1 MTLIESRPPVPHSA
15 VPHSAVAAPT
25 PVHEAQVLTHGGATA
40 QILLNGQTY
49 ILRITRQGKLI
60 LTK

>member
-1 MTLIESRPPVPHSA
+1 MAIHQHLSADSAAA
-15 VPHSAVAAPT
+15 VP
-25 PVHEAQVLTHGGATA
+25 QVLRYDAERLIGTGSTA
-40 QILLNGQTY
+40 QIILGDKTY